1 MPLGKL
7 DPAGTCSRCVNGCV
21 EITAS
26 GQFVHVLGRAA
37 NEFDD
42 WGLGAWPREM
52 STVLNFQSGTAVG
65 DCAGSEIVSGVPA
78 DVISLAEVELT
89 L

>member
-1 MPLGKL
+1 MPLDKL
-7 DPAGTCSRCVNGCV
+7 DPAATCSRCVNGCV

-37 NEFDD
+37 SEFDD
-42 WGLGAWPREM
+42 WGFGTWPREM
-52 STVLNFQSGTAVG
+52 STVLNFQSSAAVG

-78 DVISLAEVELT
+78 NVISLAEVELT
-89 L
+89 S